1 MVRLLVV
8 TAAAAATTTTTR
20 AGVGKS
26 SANVKP

>member
-1 MVRLLVV
+1 MVRLFVV
-8 TAAAAATTTTTR
+8 TAAAAAATTTTR